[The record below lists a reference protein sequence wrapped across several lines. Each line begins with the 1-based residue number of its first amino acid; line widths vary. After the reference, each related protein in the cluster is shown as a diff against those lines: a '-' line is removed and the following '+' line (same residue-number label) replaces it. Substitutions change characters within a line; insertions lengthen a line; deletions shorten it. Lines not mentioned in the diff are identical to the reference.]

1 MTSLQVKAAGPD
13 KLKPFLLREL
23 REEITPII
31 QINFSKHVSKHP
43 ILTVV
48 TKAVIRIRKLQ
59 DHLGL
64 TSRLTKQRLVIMEIA
79 ITSFLV

>member
-1 MTSLQVKAAGPD
+1 MK
-13 KLKPFLLREL
+13 
-23 REEITPII
+23 I
-31 QINFSKHVSKHP
+31 QIIEEEEGGWINFSKHP

-48 TKAVIRIRKLQ
+48 TKAVIRICKLP

-64 TSRLTKQRLVIMEIA
+64 TSRLTNQRLVIMEIA